1 MSETMKESLLLE
13 KKKRKKKTEA
23 DRQKEIWFF
32 KNGRR
37 MKQNRTGQLE
47 RKKKLNI
54 IKIQEFAELK
64 SAWGE
69 FGPDPPLCPGWHVES
84 QFNLFLNQS

>member
-1 MSETMKESLLLE
+1 
-13 KKKRKKKTEA
+13 
-23 DRQKEIWFF
+23 
-32 KNGRR
+32 

-64 SAWGE
+64 SA
-69 FGPDPPLCPGWHVES
+69 
-84 QFNLFLNQS
+84 

>member
-1 MSETMKESLLLE
+1 
-13 KKKRKKKTEA
+13 
-23 DRQKEIWFF
+23 
-32 KNGRR
+32 